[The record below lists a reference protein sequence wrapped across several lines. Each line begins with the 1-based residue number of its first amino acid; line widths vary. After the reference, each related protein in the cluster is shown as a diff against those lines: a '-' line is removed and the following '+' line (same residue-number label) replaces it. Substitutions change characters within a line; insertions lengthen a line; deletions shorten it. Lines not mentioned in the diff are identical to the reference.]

1 MFCAF
6 GRSKGFKHVA
16 AISGIFSLLV
26 APAILNLLTI
36 EASGL
41 PKDLAQASIRFSL
54 GRFSRTE
61 DIQQAIDYL
70 KNRLL

>member
-1 MFCAF
+1 MLPQLAV
-6 GRSKGFKHVA
+6 S
-16 AISGIFSLLV
+16 SGS
-26 APAILNLLTI
+26 ACSASDI
-36 EASGL
+36 EPSYVLQALGL